1 MGSVNGNNAGTG
13 SIRES
18 GMVAG
23 SSNPN
28 APAGAG
34 KKTSGFS
41 NIGTAYGGNLAAA
54 MSRANAPAPGA
65 SYADKRMVRN
75 PERFS
80 PLDVTS
86 AAGRLA
92 ATDEY
97 AGRYGS
103 RNKARDYFSG
113 LIDSQQARL
122 EGTPYGPR
130 RLDELG
136 QVREAGP
143 NFLQGAFNKAF
154 DPTQPPTRGMGI
166 LDSLGYNYNM
176 SQGLPS
182 SSNILGTALSAITGF
197 PLAGPLLDKLLPE
210 SLKTSEEDGL
220 NKFGMPIY
228 DGRQIFEN
236 QNMSNIAGDSF
247 LQDLRNETYY
257 MPEPKD
263 RVDFDAFKILP
274 TTTNAPLGVA
284 FDQISGG
291 PVDRF
296 GNPIMSNVVNYNPI
310 IETEPLYRTDEYGK
324 VSPPA
329 YTYQYSYPL
338 PISPGGA
345 VSDVNLADEFK

>member
-1 MGSVNGNNAGTG
+1 MASVK
-13 SIRES
+13 
-18 GMVAG
+18 G
-23 SSNPN
+23 SSASKTAVRPGTPDPN
-28 APAGAG
+28 FRSPQ
-34 KKTSGFS
+34 
-41 NIGTAYGGNLAAA
+41 GTQYSGNLAAA

-236 QNMSNIAGDSF
+236 LTTPT
-247 LQDLRNETYY
+247 LQTIPTIR
-257 MPEPKD
+257 PEQP
-263 RVDFDAFKILP
+263 
-274 TTTNAPLGVA
+274 
-284 FDQISGG
+284 
-291 PVDRF
+291 
-296 GNPIMSNVVNYNPI
+296 
-310 IETEPLYRTDEYGK
+310 IETIPMRRPDQPAFFGADPNDDYFNIYSSRSIPPYG
-324 VSPPA
+324 
-329 YTYQYSYPL
+329 QY
-338 PISPGGA
+338 
-345 VSDVNLADEFK
+345 